1 MFNYED
7 LIFKIKELNPIDSV
21 VSEYVKLKK
30 SGSSFKGLCPFHSE
44 KTPSFFVHPQRGF
57 FHCFGCGKGG
67 DVITFIQ
74 FIENVDFKDAVE
86 ILARKSGIDIQNYL
100 KSQDR
105 GIASI
110 IFEVNRFA
118 CDIYQKNLKK
128 NRDVLSYLEQRGL
141 TDGEISLF
149 MLGYADGERTLLKSI
164 KENKLDL
171 ESFIKAGL
179 IVKND
184 DGKYREVFYNRI
196 IFPIFSITGNILGFG
211 GRVLGDE
218 LPKYVNTHQTPVYKK
233 GDFLYG
239 LNLSRKFISEENYA
253 ILVEGYMDFISLFKS
268 GIKNIVAQLGT
279 ACTENQAKILKKF
292 CEKVVLM
299 YDSDDAGQNATMRS
313 IPILLKEG
321 LIVDVYKN
329 RNFKDP
335 DELVKNTQ
343 KITHEFLRKDFVD
356 IVKFSSD
363 YFLKNEN
370 DRMLS
375 KKHLLTFLANSI
387 NGIED
392 KSLRFLYKD
401 TVKKELGF
409 EVNVKEDKDLEK
421 DKREKNDSSL
431 TNVYVDIVSI
441 MLIDKNLCKFFCSE
455 IEESDFLDLNLK
467 GIFVS
472 VCNSIDEKWEN
483 NVDFLLKND
492 KIINLKTKIIE
503 RMDFYSNNLPDEK
516 KLKDILSILKRR
528 KLERKIKEIE
538 TQIKNCTDEEEK
550 DRLLEIKILIQKK
563 LKGGR

>member
-1 MFNYED
+1 MLNYED

-30 SGSSFKGLCPFHSE
+30 SGSSLKGLCPFHSE

-86 ILARKSGIDIQNYL
+86 ILARKSGIDIKNYL
-100 KSQDR
+100 KTQER

-118 CDIYQKNLKK
+118 CDIYHKSLKK
-128 NRDVLSYLEQRGL
+128 NKNVLSYLEKRGL
-141 TDGEISLF
+141 NEEDISLF
-149 MLGYADGERTLLKSI
+149 TLGYADGERTLLKNI
-164 KENKLDL
+164 KESNLNIED
-171 ESFIKAGL
+171 FVKAGL
-179 IVKND
+179 VVKNK

-196 IFPIFSITGNILGFG
+196 MFPIFSITGNILGFG

-218 LPKYVNTHQTPVYKK
+218 LPKYVNTQQTPVYKK

-239 LNLSRKFISEENYA
+239 LNLSKKYISEENYA
-253 ILVEGYMDFISLFKS
+253 ILVEGYMDFISLYKS

-292 CEKVVLM
+292 CEKVILM

-321 LIVDVYKN
+321 LIVEVYKN
-329 RNFKDP
+329 EKFKDP

-343 KITHEFLRKDFVD
+343 KITHEFLNKDFVD
-356 IVKFSSD
+356 IIKFSTD
-363 YFLKNEN
+363 FFLKKEK

-375 KKHLLTFLANSI
+375 KKHLLTFLSSSI
-387 NGIED
+387 NDIED
-392 KSLRFLYKD
+392 KSLKFLYRD
-401 TVKKELGF
+401 MVKKELGF
-409 EVNVKEDKDLEK
+409 EVNLEESKGSKKIKD
-421 DKREKNDSSL
+421 EKNDAGL
-431 TNVYVDIVSI
+431 VNVYVDIVSL
-441 MLIDKNLCKFFCSE
+441 MLVDKNLCKTFCSE
-455 IEESDFLDLNLK
+455 IEEEDFLDLNLK
-467 GIFVS
+467 GVFVS
-472 VCNSIDEKWEN
+472 VCNSIEEKWEN

-492 KIINLKTKIIE
+492 KIINLKNKIIE
-503 RMDFYSNNLPDEK
+503 RMDYYSNNLPDEK
-516 KLKDILSILKRR
+516 KIKDILSILKRK

-538 TQIKNCTDEEEK
+538 TQIKNCIDEEER

-563 LKGGR
+563 LKGGK